1 MCGRYIKGHMK
12 LHSEQ
17 HTHPLVLS
25 FSDLSVWCYGCESY
39 IDAPVSFP
47 VHSNYT
53 CLKVCFC
60 LGAAR
65 VKECSPLGQVWNRE
79 AVDVRWNRDGV
90 ILIHTQANPTDPNQN
105 NPCAPKLTI
114 HTIPLYMC

>member
-39 IDAPVSFP
+39 IDASVSFP

-53 CLKVCFC
+53 CLNVCFFFKA
-60 LGAAR
+60 LHESKNAAHLA
-65 VKECSPLGQVWNRE
+65 KFGTEKPWTYGGIE
-79 AVDVRWNRDGV
+79 
-90 ILIHTQANPTDPNQN
+90 
-105 NPCAPKLTI
+105 
-114 HTIPLYMC
+114 ME